1 MNEVK
6 DIKAF
11 LDEFIANITPEND
24 VEVLER
30 ERKLQEKNVLLIISK
45 QFQKDFI
52 KNHYIPIK

>member
-11 LDEFIANITPEND
+11 LDEFIANITPEHD